1 MNPRTFA
8 PGAKER
14 STFGKIRSFL
24 PLPNLIDVQRRS
36 YEDFLQM
43 DLLPKERQDVGLQA
57 VFKSVFPFSDFRET
71 CALEFVSYRIGD
83 WKSRSGRLEG
93 LEHLRFPCEHCGATV
108 RVKGARAT
116 RVECGAC
123 GHPNP
128 NKVTIDEVCGTP
140 VELRQLY
147 SVAECQERGATYSV
161 PLKVTF
167 RLKVFDKENAP
178 TGKGAPKEWPIRD
191 IKEEEVY
198 FGEIPL
204 MTDNGTFVI
213 NGTERVIV
221 SQLHRSPGVF
231 FTREGAHT
239 LIGKIIPYRGSWV
252 EFEIDTK
259 GLFGVRIDR
268 KRKFPG
274 TVFLRALGLESDELI
289 LKKFYTAVPVVY
301 EKGKAHLTLSPGIL
315 AKEELRHKHLRGL
328 KKDGRIFADVKL
340 TGDAKEA
347 LAKGE
352 SVTVSVDPAKLGRAL
367 FAADVVDLGTGEVL
381 FETGSEIPEDLS
393 AQLAGKQA
401 TAVEAIFPEWEPI
414 GETLITTLRKDG
426 IKTKREALLEIY
438 KRMRPGDPPTDESAK
453 NLFAGMFFDPRKYDF
468 SRVGR
473 FKFNIRAG
481 LSTSLDQKTLTAE
494 DFYVVIDRLL
504 KLKRDIGKTDDIDNL
519 GNRRVRCVGE
529 LLENQFRIGLVR
541 MERAIKEKMSVHQ
554 DIDSA
559 MPHDLINSKPVIAA
573 IKEFFGSSQLSQFM
587 DQTNPLSE
595 VTHKRRL
602 SALGP
607 GGLSRERAG
616 FEVRDVHATHYGRI
630 CPIETPEGPNI
641 GLISSLSCFARISEF
656 GFIESPYKK
665 VRSGRVLDHYE
676 VVTVGDSGWSKGQT
690 VEAEE
695 LEETNQRLKKSHK
708 KPAVGRPT
716 AFFQPAWEEENYVIA
731 QANAEVDDKGR
742 FTEDRIVARYN
753 GEFVTVEKNK
763 VEFMDVSPKQLVS
776 VAAALIPFLE
786 HDDANRALM
795 GSNMQRQSVPLLRT
809 EPPLVGTGLE
819 GVVARDSGAVVLC
832 KRDGVVD
839 TVDAR
844 RIIVR
849 VEAKDEEGQARD
861 FGADIYPLLKFRRS
875 NQNTCINQKPVVVE
889 GDRVTQGQV
898 LADGPCTSQGELALG
913 RNILVAFMPWRGYNY
928 EDAILISEKMVKEDY
943 YTSIHIEEFEIE
955 ARETKL
961 GAEEITKD
969 IPNVSEHALRD
980 LDESGIV
987 RIGANVKPGDIL
999 VGKVTPKGETQL
1011 TPEEKLLRAIFGE
1024 KAGDVRDASLKVPP
1038 GIEGVVVEVKIF
1050 TRKDEEKQKDVRAKQ
1065 ILDEEIG
1072 RLTKNADDE
1081 IRIIRTEAK
1090 EKIESLLSGRTVL
1103 EDVSDSQGNVLVKE
1117 GGKLTIERIGQMT
1130 PRMLKGLKLKDEE
1143 VRDQVRLILQR
1154 TDSQIDVIKKVSA
1167 DRVALL
1173 AKGDELAPGVNKTV
1187 KVFVAMKRKL
1197 QVGDKMAGRHGNKG
1211 VISRILPEE
1220 DMPYLPDGTPVEIVL
1235 NPLGV
1240 PSRMNVGQ
1248 ILETHLGW
1256 AAKVLGMNIATP
1268 VFDGASED
1276 EIRTLLRKADLP
1288 VGGKTVLY
1296 DGMTGSRFEQNV
1308 TVGYIYMLKLS
1319 HLVDD
1324 KIHARSIGPYSLITQ
1339 QPLGGKAQF
1348 GGQRFGEMEVWALE
1362 AYGAAYTLQELLT
1375 VKSDDVE
1382 GRSKVYE
1389 AIVKGEVP
1397 DEPGLPESF
1406 NVLVRELQSL
1416 CLDVELLKV

>member
-1 MNPRTFA
+1 MTNRTFA
-8 PGAKER
+8 PGQKER
-14 STFGKIRSFL
+14 TSFGKIRSFL
-24 PLPNLIDVQRRS
+24 PLPNLIDVQRKS

-43 DLLPKERQDVGLQA
+43 DLLPEERQDVGLQA

-71 CALEFVSYRIGD
+71 CALEFVSYRIGE

-93 LEHLRFPCEHCGATV
+93 LQHLRFPCAHCGATV
-108 RVKGARAT
+108 KVKDPRAT
-116 RVECGAC
+116 RVECGVC
-123 GHPNP
+123 GHPNA

-140 VELRQLY
+140 VELRLPY

-252 EFEIDTK
+252 EFEIDPK

-289 LKKFYTAVPVVY
+289 LKKFYSAVKLSF
-301 EKGKAHLTLSPGIL
+301 EKGKARLVLPPAVL
-315 AKEELRHKHLRGL
+315 PKEELRLKHLRGIR
-328 KKDGRIFADVKL
+328 KDGRIFADVKL
-340 TGDAKEA
+340 TAEQKES
-347 LAKGE
+347 LGKGE
-352 SVTVSVDPAKLGRAL
+352 SVEVSVDPAKLGRAL
-367 FAADVVDLGTGEVL
+367 FAADVVDLGSGEVL
-381 FETGSEIPEDLS
+381 FETGSEIPEDLA
-393 AQLAGKQA
+393 AQLEGKQA
-401 TAVEAIFPEWEPI
+401 TAVEAIFPDWEPI
-414 GETLITTLRKDG
+414 GETLIATLRKDSV
-426 IKTKREALLEIY
+426 KTKREALLEIY

-473 FKFNIRAG
+473 FKFNIRTG

-494 DFYVVIDRLL
+494 DFYVVIEHLL
-504 KLKRDIGKTDDIDNL
+504 ELKRDIGKTDDIDNL

-665 VRSGRVLDHYE
+665 VRNGRVLDHYE
-676 VVTVGDSGWSKGQT
+676 IVTVGDSGWKKGQI

-695 LEETNQRLKKSHK
+695 LEEAVARLKKGHK
-708 KPAVGRPT
+708 RVAVGRPT
-716 AFFQPAWEEENYVIA
+716 AFFQPAWEEENYTIA

-742 FTEDRIVARYN
+742 FTEDRIVARAG
-753 GEFVTVEKNK
+753 GEFITIEKDK
-763 VEFMDVSPKQLVS
+763 IEFMDVSPKQLVS

-819 GVVARDSGAVVLC
+819 GVVARDSGAVVMC
-832 KRDGVVD
+832 KRDGIVD

-849 VEAKDEEGQARD
+849 VQITGEDGETKD

-875 NQNTCINQKPVVVE
+875 NQNTCINQKPIVKE
-889 GDRVTQGQV
+889 GDRVTAGQV

-980 LDESGIV
+980 LDDSGIV

-1024 KAGDVRDASLKVPP
+1024 KAGDVRDASLKCPP
-1038 GIEGVVVEVKIF
+1038 GIEGVVVDVKIF
-1050 TRKDEEKQKDVRAKQ
+1050 TRKDEEKQKDARAKQ

-1090 EKIESLLSGRTVL
+1090 EKIESLLAGRTVL

-1117 GGKLTIERIGQMT
+1117 GGKLTVEKIGQMT

-1143 VRDQVRLILQR
+1143 IRDQVRLILQR

-1167 DRVALL
+1167 DRVTLL

-1256 AAKVLGMNIATP
+1256 AARALGMNIATP
-1268 VFDGASED
+1268 VFDGCSEE

-1288 VGGKTVLY
+1288 TGGKTVLY
-1296 DGMTGSRFEQNV
+1296 DGMTGSRFEQEV

>member
-1 MNPRTFA
+1 M
-8 PGAKER
+8 
-14 STFGKIRSFL
+14 
-24 PLPNLIDVQRRS
+24 
-36 YEDFLQM
+36 
-43 DLLPKERQDVGLQA
+43 
-57 VFKSVFPFSDFRET
+57 
-71 CALEFVSYRIGD
+71 
-83 WKSRSGRLEG
+83 
-93 LEHLRFPCEHCGATV
+93 
-108 RVKGARAT
+108 
-116 RVECGAC
+116 
-123 GHPNP
+123 
-128 NKVTIDEVCGTP
+128 
-140 VELRQLY
+140 
-147 SVAECQERGATYSV
+147 
-161 PLKVTF
+161 
-167 RLKVFDKENAP
+167 
-178 TGKGAPKEWPIRD
+178 
-191 IKEEEVY
+191 
-198 FGEIPL
+198 
-204 MTDNGTFVI
+204 
-213 NGTERVIV
+213 
-221 SQLHRSPGVF
+221 
-231 FTREGAHT
+231 
-239 LIGKIIPYRGSWV
+239 
-252 EFEIDTK
+252 
-259 GLFGVRIDR
+259 
-268 KRKFPG
+268 
-274 TVFLRALGLESDELI
+274 
-289 LKKFYTAVPVVY
+289 
-301 EKGKAHLTLSPGIL
+301 
-315 AKEELRHKHLRGL
+315 
-328 KKDGRIFADVKL
+328 
-340 TGDAKEA
+340 
-347 LAKGE
+347 
-352 SVTVSVDPAKLGRAL
+352 
-367 FAADVVDLGTGEVL
+367 
-381 FETGSEIPEDLS
+381 
-393 AQLAGKQA
+393 
-401 TAVEAIFPEWEPI
+401 
-414 GETLITTLRKDG
+414 
-426 IKTKREALLEIY
+426 
-438 KRMRPGDPPTDESAK
+438 
-453 NLFAGMFFDPRKYDF
+453 
-468 SRVGR
+468 
-473 FKFNIRAG
+473 
-481 LSTSLDQKTLTAE
+481 
-494 DFYVVIDRLL
+494 
-504 KLKRDIGKTDDIDNL
+504 
-519 GNRRVRCVGE
+519 RCVGE

-708 KPAVGRPT
+708 KPAIGRPT

-1024 KAGDVRDASLKVPP
+1024 KAGDVRDASLKCPP

-1065 ILDEEIG
+1065 ILDEEVG

-1117 GGKLTIERIGQMT
+1117 GGKLSIEKIGQMT

-1143 VRDQVRLILQR
+1143 IRDQVRLILQR

-1256 AAKVLGMNIATP
+1256 AAKVLGINIATP
-1268 VFDGASED
+1268 VFDGASEE

-1296 DGMTGSRFEQNV
+1296 DGMTGNRFEQEV